1 MAKKKNAAA
10 LEMVRQR
17 LKKVSPERRRE
28 IARKAA
34 AARWGDVKAMA
45 KEVVAAY
52 DAGQADKR
60 RRKNAK

>member
-17 LKKVSPERRRE
+17 LKKISPERRRE

-34 AARWGDVKAMA
+34 EARWGK
-45 KEVVAAY
+45 
-52 DAGQADKR
+52 
-60 RRKNAK
+60 KNG